1 MKNLILGIAVLGLAI
16 ACKNTDNTS
25 ISDSSTAAAPAGAEA
40 GCDMA
45 SGECDMEGK
54 AGCDME
60 AKAGCDMEEGAGCDM
75 GAKSEQVCPMTG
87 EVMEN

>member
-16 ACKNTDNTS
+16 ACKNTDNTA

-45 SGECDMEGK
+45 SGECDME
-54 AGCDME
+54 
-60 AKAGCDMEEGAGCDM
+60 AKAGCDMESADCDGGGCDM
-75 GAKSEQVCPMTG
+75 GAKEAQVCPMTG